1 MAALITT
8 PPVNGTLCH
17 QEIELR
23 GSRYALCVRS
33 RSVGMLDGMHT
44 VTHTL
49 PRSLLQAFLH
59 AVVST
64 SGRIHGELLRLL
76 FILADRQTTPKTK
89 RFPAYQ
95 DLAVS
100 VSLSSFSLPPKG
112 H

>member
-76 FILADRQTTPKTK
+76 LILADRKTTLSFLWNGINTEVS
-89 RFPAYQ
+89 RYILV
-95 DLAVS
+95 LAIR
-100 VSLSSFSLPPKG
+100 SS
-112 H
+112 